1 MKNRSLLHLLAVAL
15 LTFSQVVGTAGV
27 VRSQTE
33 PPSVKM
39 SQGDIRAQQLIQKLM
54 PIGWLYLKGE
64 ASKENQQMIKDLG
77 AIGEPAFAQLLKLIK
92 SPDSDTAFTA
102 ATILGTIGEPAKLT
116 VPQLIVLVQT
126 QNVTTCR
133 AAMVA
138 LAEMGQIA
146 KPAIPALVPLLKD
159 TRINKVAESAERTIV
174 AIGPSVIPELL
185 PLLDDPDPFIRRG
198 IAYIFGSM
206 GASAKATTPELT
218 KRLKDPNPQVRSAAV
233 SSLASIEGQIAVMP
247 LLIPLLKDPDGDVRQ
262 SAAWSL
268 TIVRDVETNY
278 KIYESLIPHFIP
290 LLKDESVITRIRVL
304 AVLEWTS
311 WTSTELAK
319 PAMPELISLLQ
330 DPNSSVRKM
339 AATTLRNLGKAAAP
353 TTGVSGNIGKPIAV
367 DQSSQ
372 AGEVQRFLEEN
383 WKSSEKLKSVLAYRV
398 EIAPDGTMKALMPL
412 SKESIVFIDHV
423 PFPLQGEP
431 FVSPNLKGSPT
442 VVRIMIERDQSIR
455 VFLEE

>member
-1 MKNRSLLHLLAVAL
+1 MKNRSLLNLLSMAL

-27 VRSQTE
+27 VRSETE
-33 PPSVKM
+33 PTSVKI
-39 SQGDIRAQQLIQKLM
+39 SQDDIRAQQLIQKLM
-54 PIGWLYLKGE
+54 PIGWLHLKIE

-146 KPAIPALVPLLKD
+146 KPAISALAPLLKD

-174 AIGPSVIPELL
+174 AIGPSAIPELL
-185 PLLDDPDPFIRRG
+185 PLLNDTDPFIRRG

-218 KRLKDPNPQVRSAAV
+218 KRLKDSSPQVRSAAV
-233 SSLASIEGQIAVMP
+233 SSLASIEGPIAVMP
-247 LLIPLLKDPDGDVRQ
+247 LLIPLLKDPDGGVRQ

-268 TIVRDVETNY
+268 TIIRDIETHY
-278 KIYESLIPHFIP
+278 KIYESLIPHLIP

-319 PAMPELISLLQ
+319 PAIPELISLLQ
-330 DPNSSVRKM
+330 DPNSSVRER
-339 AATTLRNLGKAAAP
+339 AATTLRNLREAAAP

-372 AGEVQRFLEEN
+372 AGEVQRFLEKN
-383 WKSSEKLKSVLAYRV
+383 WKSSEKLKSVLEYRV

>member
-1 MKNRSLLHLLAVAL
+1 MKNRSLLHLLPVAL

-174 AIGPSVIPELL
+174 AIGPSAIPELL

-233 SSLASIEGQIAVMP
+233 SSLASIEGQIAAMP

-278 KIYESLIPHFIP
+278 KIYESLIPHLIP

-319 PAMPELISLLQ
+319 PAMLELISLLQ
-330 DPNSSVRKM
+330 DPSSSVRER
-339 AATTLRNLGKAAAP
+339 AATTLRNLREAP
-353 TTGVSGNIGKPIAV
+353 VPTMDKSGTISKPIAV

-372 AGEVQRFLEEN
+372 LREVQQFFFRNWNSPENQKSNLE
-383 WKSSEKLKSVLAYRV
+383 YRV
-398 EIAPDGTMKALMPL
+398 KIAPDGTIEELTPL
-412 SKESIVFIDHV
+412 TEESLVLFNRLSV
-423 PFPLQGEP
+423 PLQGEP
-431 FVSPNLKGSPT
+431 FISPNLKGLST
-442 VVRIMIERDQSIR
+442 VVRVLIGPNNSIQI
-455 VFLEE
+455 FLEE